1 MEHNYQLIIEYDGTK
16 FVGWQYQKNGIS
28 VQEVI
33 EKSLKKITKKKVRIT
48 GAGRTDKGVHALGQS
63 ANFILEKKIQDKR
76 LFLNSINYFLRKHSV
91 SILDLKKKK
100 LDFNSRYNAKERT
113 YEYKIINRE
122 GALAVNVNKAWLVK
136 KKLDY
141 SLLKEGAKILEGK
154 HDFSTF
160 RASSCSANS
169 AIKTMNSV
177 KVNKKGNEIL
187 IRFKSKS
194 FLQNQVRSMVGCL
207 KYLSCKVWNL
217 KRFKK
222 NFKSKRRE
230 NCAPPAPACGLYLI
244 KIKY

>member
-1 MEHNYQLIIEYDGTK
+1 
-16 FVGWQYQKNGIS
+16 
-28 VQEVI
+28 
-33 EKSLKKITKKKVRIT
+33 
-48 GAGRTDKGVHALGQS
+48 
-63 ANFILEKKIQDKR
+63 
-76 LFLNSINYFLRKHSV
+76 
-91 SILDLKKKK
+91 
-100 LDFNSRYNAKERT
+100 
-113 YEYKIINRE
+113 
-122 GALAVNVNKAWLVK
+122 
-136 KKLDY
+136 
-141 SLLKEGAKILEGK
+141 
-154 HDFSTF
+154 
-160 RASSCSANS
+160 
-169 AIKTMNSV
+169 MNSV